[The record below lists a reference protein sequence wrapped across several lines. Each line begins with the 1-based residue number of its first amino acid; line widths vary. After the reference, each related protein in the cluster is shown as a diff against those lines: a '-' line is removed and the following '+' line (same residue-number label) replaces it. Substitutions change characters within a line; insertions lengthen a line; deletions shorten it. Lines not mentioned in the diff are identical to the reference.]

1 MSLPRF
7 ELRRAEDYRTLHAS
21 GAIVTLNPNEA
32 TIIFFVEK
40 PVPKVNPDGSMVI
53 ETVERELL
61 VELKLSPVGMKS
73 LTLALLNNLQNFE
86 KRFGEIKVPAT
97 AERKD
102 RELSI

>member
-7 ELRRAEDYRTLHAS
+7 ELRKAEDYKTLHAS

-40 PVPKVNPDGSMVI
+40 PIPKVNPDGSMTI

-61 VELKLSPVGMKS
+61 VEIKLSPVGMKS
-73 LTLALLNNLQNFE
+73 LALALLNNLQSFE
-86 KRFGEIKVPAT
+86 KRFGEIKVPT
-97 AERKD
+97 VPEKKER
-102 RELSI
+102 EFSI

>member
-7 ELRRAEDYRTLHAS
+7 ELKRAEDYKTLHAS
-21 GAIVTLNPNEA
+21 GAIVALNPNEA

-40 PVPKVNPDGSMVI
+40 PVPRVNPDGSMAI

-61 VELKLSPVGMKS
+61 VEVKLSPVGMKS
-73 LTLALLNNLQNFE
+73 LAMALLNNIQSFE
-86 KRFGEIKVPAT
+86 KVFGEIKVPAVT
-97 AERKD
+97 ERRE